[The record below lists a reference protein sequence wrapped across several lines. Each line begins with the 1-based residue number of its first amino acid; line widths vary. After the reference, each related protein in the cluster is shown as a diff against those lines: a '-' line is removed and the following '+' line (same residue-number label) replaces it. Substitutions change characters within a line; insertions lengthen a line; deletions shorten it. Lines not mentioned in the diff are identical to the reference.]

1 MVVSAADA
9 VTANT
14 IENAR
19 FVQKYKHKMRIFLL
33 KCNLDTGCA
42 ATCTAGGASC
52 GPRSGI

>member
-14 IENAR
+14 IENAH
-19 FVQKYKHKMRIFLL
+19 FVQKYKHKTRIFLL
-33 KCNLDTGCA
+33 KCNLDTGCE
-42 ATCTAGGASC
+42 ATCAASKASC